1 MKILV
6 ILLLSVAG
14 PEEIEL
20 AKSPSISCG
29 EAGNKWLEAN
39 TVYKD
44 QINGDL
50 SKQGFKYFFESE
62 LIKSELDF

>member
-1 MKILV
+1 MKIIV

-14 PEEIEL
+14 AEEIEL
-20 AKSPSISCG
+20 AKSPSISCE

-44 QINGDL
+44 QINNDM
-50 SKQGFKYFFESE
+50 SRQGSYTSDGKLAWGYYC
-62 LIKSELDF
+62 K

>member
-1 MKILV
+1 MKIIV

-20 AKSPSISCG
+20 AKSPSISCE

-44 QINGDL
+44 QINNDM
-50 SKQGFKYFFESE
+50 SRQGSYTSDGKLAWGYYC
-62 LIKSELDF
+62 K

>member
-1 MKILV
+1 M

-20 AKSPSISCG
+20 AKSPSISCE

-44 QINGDL
+44 QINNDM
-50 SKQGFKYFFESE
+50 SRQGSYTSDGKLAWGYYC
-62 LIKSELDF
+62 K

>member
-20 AKSPSISCG
+20 VKSPSISCE

-44 QINGDL
+44 QINNDM
-50 SKQGFKYFFESE
+50 SRQGSYTSDGKLAWGYYC
-62 LIKSELDF
+62 K

>member
-14 PEEIEL
+14 SEEIEL

-29 EAGNKWLEAN
+29 EAGNKWLETN

-44 QINGDL
+44 QIDGDM
-50 SKQGFKYFFESE
+50 SRQGSYTKDGKLAWGYYC
-62 LIKSELDF
+62 K

>member
-1 MKILV
+1 MKIIV

-14 PEEIEL
+14 VEEIEL

-44 QINGDL
+44 QIDGDPK
-50 SKQGFKYFFESE
+50 KQGSYTSDGKLAWGYYC
-62 LIKSELDF
+62 K

>member
-20 AKSPSISCG
+20 AKSPSISCE

-39 TVYKD
+39 TVYTD
-44 QINGDL
+44 QIDNDM
-50 SKQGFKYFFESE
+50 SRQGSYTSDGKLAWGYYC
-62 LIKSELDF
+62 K

>member
-1 MKILV
+1 MKIIV

-14 PEEIEL
+14 AEEIEL
-20 AKSPSISCG
+20 AQSPSISCE

-44 QINGDL
+44 QINNDM
-50 SKQGFKYFFESE
+50 SRQGSYTSDGKLAWGYYC
-62 LIKSELDF
+62 K

>member
-20 AKSPSISCG
+20 AKSPSISCE

-44 QINGDL
+44 QINNDM
-50 SKQGFKYFFESE
+50 SRQGSYTSDGKLAWGYYC
-62 LIKSELDF
+62 K

>member
-14 PEEIEL
+14 AEEIEL
-20 AKSPSISCG
+20 AKNPSISCG

-39 TVYKD
+39 TVYTD
-44 QINGDL
+44 QIDNDM
-50 SKQGFKYFFESE
+50 SRQGSYTSDGKLAWGYYC
-62 LIKSELDF
+62 K

>member
-1 MKILV
+1 MKIIV

-14 PEEIEL
+14 AEEIEL
-20 AKSPSISCG
+20 AKSPSISCE

-44 QINGDL
+44 QINNDM
-50 SKQGFKYFFESE
+50 SRQGSYTKDGKLACGYYC
-62 LIKSELDF
+62 K

>member
-1 MKILV
+1 MKIIL

-20 AKSPSISCG
+20 AKSPSISCE

-44 QINGDL
+44 QINNDM
-50 SKQGFKYFFESE
+50 SRQGSYTSDGKLAWGYYC
-62 LIKSELDF
+62 K

>member
-1 MKILV
+1 MKIIV

-20 AKSPSISCG
+20 AKSPSISCE

-44 QINGDL
+44 QINNDM
-50 SKQGFKYFFESE
+50 SRQGSYTKDGKLAWGYYC
-62 LIKSELDF
+62 K

>member
-1 MKILV
+1 MKIIV

-14 PEEIEL
+14 SEEIEL

-39 TVYKD
+39 TIYKD
-44 QINGDL
+44 HIDGDP
-50 SKQGFKYFFESE
+50 KRQGSYTSDGKLACGYYC
-62 LIKSELDF
+62 K

>member
-1 MKILV
+1 MKVLV

-20 AKSPSISCG
+20 AKSPSISCE

-39 TVYKD
+39 TVYTD
-44 QINGDL
+44 QIDNDM
-50 SKQGFKYFFESE
+50 SRQGSYTSDGKLAWGYYC
-62 LIKSELDF
+62 K

>member
-1 MKILV
+1 M

-20 AKSPSISCG
+20 AKSPSISCE

-44 QINGDL
+44 QINNDM
-50 SKQGFKYFFESE
+50 SRQGSYTKDGKLAWGYYC
-62 LIKSELDF
+62 K

>member
-1 MKILV
+1 MKIIV

-20 AKSPSISCG
+20 AKSPSISCE

-39 TVYKD
+39 TVYTD
-44 QINGDL
+44 QIDNDM
-50 SKQGFKYFFESE
+50 SRQGSYTSDGKLAWGYYC
-62 LIKSELDF
+62 K

>member
-14 PEEIEL
+14 PEEIGL
-20 AKSPSISCG
+20 AKSPSLTCG
-29 EAGNKWLEAN
+29 EAGDKWLETN

-44 QINGDL
+44 QIDGDM
-50 SKQGFKYFFESE
+50 SRQGSYTSDGKLAWGYYC
-62 LIKSELDF
+62 K

>member
-1 MKILV
+1 M

-20 AKSPSISCG
+20 VKSPSISCE

-44 QINGDL
+44 QINNDM
-50 SKQGFKYFFESE
+50 SRQGSYTSDGKLAWGYYC
-62 LIKSELDF
+62 K

>member
-20 AKSPSISCG
+20 AKSPSISCE
-29 EAGNKWLEAN
+29 EAGDKWLETN

-44 QINGDL
+44 QIDGDM
-50 SKQGFKYFFESE
+50 SRQGSYTSDGKLVWGYYC
-62 LIKSELDF
+62 K